1 MKKYTLSFLFL
12 LVVINSHAWNA
23 IKLLHN
29 YNYYARF
36 GYNLGG
42 TAPVGMPASIRS
54 LDSYSIRPNFT
65 LGVDAHHPFT
75 DKWGIMFGLHFENKG
90 MKTDATVKNYHM
102 KITRGNEE
110 LEGMF
115 TGSVVTKVDQSL
127 ATIPVQATYDISKKV
142 RVKLGPYFSYVT
154 SHKFSGYAYNGY
166 IRVREDGHPK
176 DDPTGQKVKLGNGD
190 GSRGDYDFSTDMRN
204 WQFGIDA
211 GADWYITKRW
221 GASVGLTWGLSEIF
235 KKDFDVIEQ
244 PLYPIYGTIGIIY
257 QLK

>member
-1 MKKYTLSFLFL
+1 MPTNQMKKYTLSFLFL

-42 TAPVGMPASIRS
+42 TAPVGMPATIRS
-54 LDSYSIRPNFT
+54 LDSYSIRPNFS
-65 LGVDAHHPFT
+65 LGVDAHHPFN

-154 SHKFSGYAYNGY
+154 SHKFNGYAYNGY
-166 IRVREDGHPK
+166 
-176 DDPTGQKVKLGNGD
+176 N
-190 GSRGDYDFSTDMRN
+190 SRGDFDFSDDMRN

-244 PLYPIYGTIGIIY
+244 PLYPIYGTIGVIY

>member
-1 MKKYTLSFLFL
+1 MRKAIITAILFSMGTVPGL
-12 LVVINSHAWNA
+12 CNNN
-23 IKLLHN
+23 LLHN
-29 YNYYARF
+29 YSYYARVA
-36 GYNLGG
+36 YNLGG
-42 TAPVGMPASIRS
+42 TAPIGMPETIRTMHKYS
-54 LDSYSIRPNFT
+54 LRPNFM
-65 LGVDAHHPFT
+65 LGVDAFHPFSE
-75 DKWGIMFGLHFENKG
+75 KWGIMFGLHFENKG

-176 DDPTGQKVKLGNGD
+176 DDPTGQKVELGNGD

>member
-1 MKKYTLSFLFL
+1 
-12 LVVINSHAWNA
+12 
-23 IKLLHN
+23 
-29 YNYYARF
+29 
-36 GYNLGG
+36 
-42 TAPVGMPASIRS
+42 
-54 LDSYSIRPNFT
+54 
-65 LGVDAHHPFT
+65 
-75 DKWGIMFGLHFENKG
+75 

-166 IRVREDGHPK
+166 IRVREDGHSK
-176 DDPTGQKVKLGNGD
+176 DDPTGQKVELGNGD

>member
-1 MKKYTLSFLFL
+1 MGNHVWTSFREQRHENRCYRQELPHEDNTWQRG
-12 LVVINSHAWNA
+12 VGRDVYRKCSNQSRPKSCYDPRTSH
-23 IKLLHN
+23 LR
-29 YNYYARF
+29 Y
-36 GYNLGG
+36 
-42 TAPVGMPASIRS
+42 
-54 LDSYSIRPNFT
+54 
-65 LGVDAHHPFT
+65 
-75 DKWGIMFGLHFENKG
+75 
-90 MKTDATVKNYHM
+90 
-102 KITRGNEE
+102 
-110 LEGMF
+110 
-115 TGSVVTKVDQSL
+115 Q
-127 ATIPVQATYDISKKV
+127 QKV

-176 DDPTGQKVKLGNGD
+176 DDPTGQKVELGNGD